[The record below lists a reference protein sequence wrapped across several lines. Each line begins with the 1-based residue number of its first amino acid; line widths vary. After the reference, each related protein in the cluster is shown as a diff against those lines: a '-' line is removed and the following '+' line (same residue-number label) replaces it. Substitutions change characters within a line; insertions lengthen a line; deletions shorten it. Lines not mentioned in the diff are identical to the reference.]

1 MEPRAGHANK
11 TGGGPTQPPK
21 PRPGGAE
28 RQRPPPKPKP
38 KLAQQEFLV
47 KGGGQQAS
55 DGSAVASRP
64 ERFQT
69 TLDGLFMEEG
79 TVDTVRRDGTRTV
92 ALSETDSVT
101 VRCSGPYPEWG
112 GADNFPFRGVA
123 QKEKWVGGEWV
134 RYGPK
139 ASDRG
144 KPEAKD
150 PIEVPIGVG
159 CEWREVPRLDGWRFT
174 TVRGRTAAME
184 ALCNPKHNCH
194 TAEQLAKQQPRRP
207 RKVRAESDGNLHAD
221 STTLSVWRLR

>member
-1 MEPRAGHANK
+1 M
-11 TGGGPTQPPK
+11 
-21 PRPGGAE
+21 
-28 RQRPPPKPKP
+28 
-38 KLAQQEFLV
+38 

-55 DGSAVASRP
+55 DESAVASRP

-112 GADNFPFRGVA
+112 GAENYPFRGVA
-123 QKEKWVGGEWV
+123 QKGKWVGGEWV

-159 CEWREVPRLDGWRFT
+159 WEWREVPRLDGWRFT

-207 RKVRAESDGNLHAD
+207 RKVRA
-221 STTLSVWRLR
+221 RR